1 MLIYRANISKIFHG
15 ISDFEPQA
23 DHKLENGRNL
33 IPAIFIVYIGQ
44 GVYLPCIQTV
54 FAMYTD
60 CICHVYRLYL
70 PQIQTVLTANTN
82 FIPPSVVNNE

>member
-54 FAMYTD
+54 FAADTN
-60 CICHVYRLYL
+60 CINGKYKLH
-70 PQIQTVLTANTN
+70 PA
-82 FIPPSVVNNE
+82 FGS